1 MERLVTM
8 SAPVVFLGPCTELPY
23 APSNVRISEI
33 TATSVHIS
41 WHYDGPPSEAVEFV
55 IQYKP
60 KLAVS
65 QDYSEIT
72 GLKTNYYTVQNLSS
86 FTEYEF
92 YVVAVSAIGRG
103 LASTATFVTTGETGT
118 AKTLTRLPLSDHQLA
133 QFCVTPTNSLSLNLL
148 TLPLLADPSF
158 GGPSKYSGSH
168 DPSSTQFVFV
178 DLAPSLFSFSFQF
191 SSLVS

>member
-1 MERLVTM
+1 MMTM
-8 SAPVVFLGPCTELPY
+8 RMRHVRCESRDGQAGWKETRVCLTILLMLMLLLLLFLLADLAVNGFSLELPY

-60 KLAVS
+60 KLAPTS
-65 QDYSEIT
+65 DQSEVV
-72 GLKTNYYTVQNLSS
+72 GLKTNYYTVQNLNP

-103 LASTATFVTTGETGT
+103 LASTATFVTTGETG
-118 AKTLTRLPLSDHQLA
+118 KNIIFDRLSTISPGSIFSASHIVQR
-133 QFCVTPTNSLSLNLL
+133 QNLYL
-148 TLPLLADPSF
+148 MNAR
-158 GGPSKYSGSH
+158 
-168 DPSSTQFVFV
+168 Q
-178 DLAPSLFSFSFQF
+178 
-191 SSLVS
+191 

>member
-1 MERLVTM
+1 MCLLLSDFGLILTDLITSILGLVT
-8 SAPVVFLGPCTELPY
+8 SCYLELPY

-60 KLAVS
+60 KLAPAS
-65 QDYSEIT
+65 DHSEVV
-72 GLKTNYYTVQNLSS
+72 GLKTNYYTVQNLNP

-118 AKTLTRLPLSDHQLA
+118 
-133 QFCVTPTNSLSLNLL
+133 
-148 TLPLLADPSF
+148 
-158 GGPSKYSGSH
+158 
-168 DPSSTQFVFV
+168 
-178 DLAPSLFSFSFQF
+178 
-191 SSLVS
+191 

>member
-1 MERLVTM
+1 M
-8 SAPVVFLGPCTELPY
+8 PY

-60 KLAVS
+60 KLAAA
-65 QDYSEIT
+65 SEHSEVV
-72 GLKTNYYTVQNLSS
+72 GLKTNYYTVQGLNP

-103 LASTATFVTTGETGT
+103 LASTATFVTTGETGKYRVFCRAAFT
-118 AKTLTRLPLSDHQLA
+118 MCPALGNFALCYSTTPNTHDRLTDDE
-133 QFCVTPTNSLSLNLL
+133 F
-148 TLPLLADPSF
+148 
-158 GGPSKYSGSH
+158 
-168 DPSSTQFVFV
+168 
-178 DLAPSLFSFSFQF
+178 
-191 SSLVS
+191 

>member
-1 MERLVTM
+1 MFSTCSLNVD
-8 SAPVVFLGPCTELPY
+8 LIELPY

-60 KLAVS
+60 KLAPLA
-65 QDYSEIT
+65 DFSEVV
-72 GLKTNYYTVQNLSS
+72 GLKTNYYTVQNLNP

-118 AKTLTRLPLSDHQLA
+118 EIR
-133 QFCVTPTNSLSLNLL
+133 F
-148 TLPLLADPSF
+148 
-158 GGPSKYSGSH
+158 
-168 DPSSTQFVFV
+168 
-178 DLAPSLFSFSFQF
+178 
-191 SSLVS
+191 

>member
-1 MERLVTM
+1 MTEFAVGI
-8 SAPVVFLGPCTELPY
+8 AELPY

-60 KLAVS
+60 KLAPTS
-65 QDYSEIT
+65 DHSEVV
-72 GLKTNYYTVQNLSS
+72 GLKTNYYTVQNLNP

-103 LASTATFVTTGETGT
+103 LASTATFVTTGETGMHNGT
-118 AKTLTRLPLSDHQLA
+118 M
-133 QFCVTPTNSLSLNLL
+133 
-148 TLPLLADPSF
+148 
-158 GGPSKYSGSH
+158 GSIARKIYF
-168 DPSSTQFVFV
+168 PE
-178 DLAPSLFSFSFQF
+178 SLF
-191 SSLVS
+191 

>member
-1 MERLVTM
+1 MKLFLKFRLNV
-8 SAPVVFLGPCTELPY
+8 TELPY

-60 KLAVS
+60 KLAAAS
-65 QDYSEIT
+65 DHSEVV
-72 GLKTNYYTVQNLSS
+72 GLKTNYYTVQGLNP

-103 LASTATFVTTGETGT
+103 LASTATFVTTGETGRNNDSFET
-118 AKTLTRLPLSDHQLA
+118 VYVKLGRDEGFVDAHKLLVNRVVSLVQLA
-133 QFCVTPTNSLSLNLL
+133 F
-148 TLPLLADPSF
+148 
-158 GGPSKYSGSH
+158 KY
-168 DPSSTQFVFV
+168 
-178 DLAPSLFSFSFQF
+178 A
-191 SSLVS
+191 

>member
-1 MERLVTM
+1 M
-8 SAPVVFLGPCTELPY
+8 FLTEFAVGIAELPY

-60 KLAVS
+60 KLAPTS
-65 QDYSEIT
+65 DHSEVV
-72 GLKTNYYTVQNLSS
+72 GLKTNYYTVQNLNP

-103 LASTATFVTTGETGT
+103 LASTATFVTTGETGMHNGT
-118 AKTLTRLPLSDHQLA
+118 KDLLQGRFIFQRVFFKIYHRILPNWHFTRSI
-133 QFCVTPTNSLSLNLL
+133 NSL
-148 TLPLLADPSF
+148 T
-158 GGPSKYSGSH
+158 
-168 DPSSTQFVFV
+168 
-178 DLAPSLFSFSFQF
+178 FQF
-191 SSLVS
+191 RCGSCLN